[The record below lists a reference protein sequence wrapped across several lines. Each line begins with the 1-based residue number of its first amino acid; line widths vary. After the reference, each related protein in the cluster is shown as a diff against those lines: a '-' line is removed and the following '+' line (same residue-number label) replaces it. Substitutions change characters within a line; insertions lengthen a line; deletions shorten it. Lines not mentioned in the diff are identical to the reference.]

1 MMADRPVVPA
11 RSAVIC
17 LVAALAALAAV
28 VIVVRGRSPSEQGSG
43 LGEGFTFDISKR
55 KAIPPELIGYRQ
67 IASFETG
74 LDEPRGLAVGPDGR
88 IYIAGDRAVVVLDA
102 EGNKLSQFATES
114 QPRCLTVAE
123 DDKLYIAMTDH
134 VEVFSRDGIR
144 MASCPSLAGKAL
156 LTSIAVSGEDVLVA
170 DYASRGV
177 YRYDTSGKLL
187 GRLGRGSGGAGDGR
201 FIVPSAYFDL
211 AMASDGLVRIVN
223 PGKLRVE
230 VWTIEGDREYH
241 WGDGSRDLAGFDGC
255 CNPTHIAILP
265 DGRIVTGEKGIA
277 RLKLYKADRGFGQNG
292 ELECVIAGP
301 DTFKK
306 SDAIADL
313 AVDSDGKV
321 LALDRASKVVRMFAP
336 KPITTQAAGGATR

>member
-1 MMADRPVVPA
+1 MADRPVIPA
-11 RSAVIC
+11 RSAVIF
-17 LVAALAALAAV
+17 LVTAVAAVAAV
-28 VIVVRGRSPSEQGSG
+28 VIIVRGRTPSEQGSG
-43 LGEGFTFDISKR
+43 LGKEFTFDISER

-67 IASFETG
+67 VASFETG

-88 IYIAGDRAVVVLDA
+88 IYVAGDRAVVVFDA

-114 QPRCLTVAE
+114 QPRCLAAAE
-123 DDKLYIAMTDH
+123 DHKLYIAMTDH
-134 VEVFSRDGIR
+134 VEVFSRDGRRI
-144 MASCPSLAGKAL
+144 ASWPPLDGEAL

-187 GRLGRGSGGAGDGR
+187 GRLGRGSGSANQGR

-211 AMASDGLVRIVN
+211 AFASDGLVRIVN
-223 PGKLRVE
+223 PGRLRVE
-230 VWTIEGDREYH
+230 VWTVEGDREYH
-241 WGDGSRDLAGFDGC
+241 WGSGSRDLAGFDGC
-255 CNPTHIAILP
+255 CNPTHIAIFP

-277 RLKLYKADRGFGQNG
+277 RLKLYEADRGFGQNG
-292 ELECVIAGP
+292 VLECVVAGP
-301 DTFKK
+301 DTFRK

-321 LALDRASKVVRMFAP
+321 LVLDRASKVVRMFAP
-336 KPITTQAAGGATR
+336 TPAATQTAGGATQ